1 MLQGA
6 GRRQGTG
13 GGRRGRGETCGHQC
27 TGPGRPGQAR
37 GPAHLLLLQARPPAA
52 ARQQQRRGTTAEAGS
67 GIGQSAMRPR
77 ALQRVPCCGGQAA
90 GVPEVP
96 ALAWAPPPLQA
107 RLVLALDLSALPQ
120 LAVEIRQGTP
130 PPATASATPPP
141 DPPNHASTPCRA
153 RRAGG
158 SARTARPALAARSAA
173 RGGWG
178 SEMRALQRAR
188 LDRTKPRSA
197 TPRAARPGP
206 PCAHRPPCL
215 RTASLHSPRM
225 EPLACRPARRA
236 HAAAS

>member
-1 MLQGA
+1 VATMTQSRHAA
-6 GRRQGTG
+6 GSREAAGD
-13 GGRRGRGETCGHQC
+13 RRGREGARGYVRPPYA
-27 TGPGRPGQAR
+27 GPGRSGQAR
-37 GPAHLLLLQARPPAA
+37 GPAHLLLLQAHPPAA
-52 ARQQQRRGTTAEAGS
+52 ARQRQRRTTAEAGS

-120 LAVEIRQGTP
+120 LVVEIRRGTP

-141 DPPNHASTPCRA
+141 DPPHHASTPCRA

-173 RGGWG
+173 RAVRGLGV
-178 SEMRALQRAR
+178 
-188 LDRTKPRSA
+188 
-197 TPRAARPGP
+197 
-206 PCAHRPPCL
+206 
-215 RTASLHSPRM
+215 
-225 EPLACRPARRA
+225 
-236 HAAAS
+236 